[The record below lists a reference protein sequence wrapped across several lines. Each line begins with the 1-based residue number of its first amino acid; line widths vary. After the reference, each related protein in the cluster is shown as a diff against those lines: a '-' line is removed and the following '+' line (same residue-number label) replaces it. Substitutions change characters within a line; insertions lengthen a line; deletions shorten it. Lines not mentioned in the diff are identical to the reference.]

1 MVAMAGL
8 NKIWRYNAIRFAS
21 KFKLCKSLISA
32 ILLYSCET
40 WTPLADAEKKKR
52 KKDRGF

>member
-21 KFKLCKSLISA
+21 KFKLCECLVSS

-40 WTPLADAEKKKR
+40 WTLFVDSENGIQAFETK
-52 KKDRGF
+52 